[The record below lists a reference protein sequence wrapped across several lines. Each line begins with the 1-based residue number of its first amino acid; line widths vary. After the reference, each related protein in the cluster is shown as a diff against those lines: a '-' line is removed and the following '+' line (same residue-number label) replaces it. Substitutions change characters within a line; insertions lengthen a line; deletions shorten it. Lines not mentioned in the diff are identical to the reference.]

1 MKKIKGYIILA
12 FIVITSLFIVCI
24 FEIKDQYDKEL
35 TELRLNN
42 KKLSYELKRKKKD
55 NKMMSASIEYL
66 QQQVDGKRS
75 IECDCAWYEDFY
87 YEHMKEVGANE

>member
-1 MKKIKGYIILA
+1 MTKIKGYVILA

-35 TELRLNN
+35 TELRKDN
-42 KKLSYELKRKKKD
+42 KKQEYQINRLKKD
-55 NKMMSASIEYL
+55 NEEKNIVIESL
-66 QQQVDGKRS
+66 LDGV
-75 IECDCAWYEDFY
+75 ECDCGFYEDFY